1 MIIFTLNKLYLNGSL
16 TFKNKE
22 ILLENNMVSFAEFG
36 DLILLTNWYNTKGL
50 LLKLEL
56 NQPETMSLE
65 EIHLFIQT

>member
-36 DLILLTNWYNTKGL
+36 DLILLTDWYNTKGL